1 MTEKFVYLE
10 KNRHTGWLMINRPD
24 RKNALN
30 IDMWRAIPPLVAR
43 AEADPEIKVLILSSA
58 VPDIFCAGADISE
71 FNLFINDPRARD
83 DNRRAIRAA
92 CQVLED
98 FTKPTI
104 AMISGPCI
112 GGGCILALCCDMRF
126 GDDKSRYGI
135 TPAKLGL
142 VYGLSDT
149 RRLLDQVGPAAGRD
163 LLFSA
168 RIIDGE
174 TALRIGLI
182 SELFPA
188 ESLTEQTRKYA
199 DLLIDNSPHSL
210 REIRKIIKRIQS
222 GSRNDDKLS
231 EEVFLSAFD
240 GQDHKEGVNAFLN
253 KRKPDY

>member
-1 MTEKFVYLE
+1 MTEKLVYLE
-10 KNRHTGWLMINRPD
+10 KDRHTGWLKINRPD

-43 AEADPEIKVLILSSA
+43 AGADPEIRVLILSSA

-92 CQVLED
+92 CEALED
-98 FTKPTI
+98 LTKPTI
-104 AMISGPCI
+104 AMINGPCI

-149 RRLLDQVGPAAGRD
+149 RRLLDQVGPAATRD

-174 TALRIGLI
+174 TALRIGLVNEI
-182 SELFPA
+182 FPA
-188 ESLTEQTRKYA
+188 ESLTEQTREYA
-199 DLLIDNSPHSL
+199 DLLINNSPHSL
-210 REIRKIIKRIQS
+210 YEISKIINRIQS
-222 GSRNDDKLS
+222 GSRNDDDLS
-231 EEVFLSAFD
+231 EEIFLNAFD
-240 GQDHKEGVNAFLN
+240 GQDHKEGVDAFLN